1 MKMREHRRGEKPHH
15 RGGHGGEEHRAKTF
29 RRKRALGFLEMLY
42 VKQETL
48 KDQLHREE
56 FATSRPVIEG
66 ELKAVE
72 MIIEEFKNVF
82 QVERSEIEEGENI

>member
-1 MKMREHRRGEKPHH
+1 MKMREYRRGEKPND
-15 RGGHGGEEHRAKTF
+15 RDYHGGEEQRTQTF

-42 VKQETL
+42 VKQEIL
-48 KDQLHREE
+48 KGQLQREE
-56 FATSRPVIEG
+56 FANSRPVIEG

-82 QVERSEIEEGENI
+82 QVERSEIEEGKNE

>member
-1 MKMREHRRGEKPHH
+1 MKMREYRRGEKPNDRDH
-15 RGGHGGEEHRAKTF
+15 HGGEEQRTQTF

-48 KDQLHREE
+48 KGQLQREE
-56 FATSRPVIEG
+56 FANSRPVIEG

-82 QVERSEIEEGENI
+82 QVERSEIEEGKNE

>member
-1 MKMREHRRGEKPHH
+1 MQMREKQRGGRHHH
-15 RGGHGGEEHRAKTF
+15 RSGRGGEEHRAKTF

-56 FATSRPVIEG
+56 FANSRPVIEG

-82 QVERSEIEEGENI
+82 QVERSEIEEGENG

>member
-1 MKMREHRRGEKPHH
+1 MQMREKQRGGRHHH
-15 RGGHGGEEHRAKTF
+15 RGGHGGEEQRAKTF

-56 FATSRPVIEG
+56 FANSRPVIEG

-82 QVERSEIEEGENI
+82 QVERSEIEEGENR

>member
-1 MKMREHRRGEKPHH
+1 MKMREYRRGEKPNDRDH
-15 RGGHGGEEHRAKTF
+15 RGGEEQRTQTF

-48 KDQLHREE
+48 KGQLQREE
-56 FATSRPVIEG
+56 FANSRPVIEG

-72 MIIEEFKNVF
+72 MIIEDFKNVF
-82 QVERSEIEEGENI
+82 QVERSEIEEGENE